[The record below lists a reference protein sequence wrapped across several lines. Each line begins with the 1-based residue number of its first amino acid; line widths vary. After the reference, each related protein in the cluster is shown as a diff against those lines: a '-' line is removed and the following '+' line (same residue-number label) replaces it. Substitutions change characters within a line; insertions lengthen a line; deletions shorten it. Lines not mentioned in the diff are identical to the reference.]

1 MVFINMGRRALKKRI
16 DSLLKRVKE
25 HKLKIQTEEAK
36 EVADYGLIRHW
47 EAEMEAFQISIQK
60 AKKRLRS

>member
-1 MVFINMGRRALKKRI
+1 MGKRALKKRI
-16 DSLLKRVKE
+16 DSLLKRVEE

-47 EAEMEAFQISIQK
+47 QAELEAFQISIEK
-60 AKKRLRS
+60 AKKRLKS